1 MPMNKETGACIHLDT
16 QTRQCAIYDTRP
28 DICKV
33 HKMYEINSGSIDGVK
48 VPYIVTIDEGTSEI
62 LSIYRNYKE
71 DDPKF
76 TRKEYYKLNTLACH
90 TMIDHEGMDAKWKI
104 DIGEYDKDNG

>member
-48 VPYIVTIDEGTSEI
+48 
-62 LSIYRNYKE
+62 
-71 DDPKF
+71 F